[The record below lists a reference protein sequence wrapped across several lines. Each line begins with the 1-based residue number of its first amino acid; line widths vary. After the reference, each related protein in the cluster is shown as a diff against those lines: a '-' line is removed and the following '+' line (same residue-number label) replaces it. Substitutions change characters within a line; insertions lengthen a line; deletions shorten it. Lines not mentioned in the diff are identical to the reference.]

1 MSESTGRLHAEV
13 GGHTAVVTIDNPAK
27 RNAMTPDMWRALPPL
42 LDGLAADADVRVV
55 VLTGAG
61 ETFCA
66 GADISSLQTLGTG
79 GDGDGRDLAVVAEN
93 ALAAF
98 PKPVIAAIRGY
109 CVGGGCQLAAA
120 CDLRIAADDARF
132 AITPARIG
140 IVYPPSAT
148 TRVVNLIG
156 APATKYLL
164 YTADL
169 IDAAHALRVRLVDEL
184 TTAEDLTP
192 RVTALAGTVATRSQM
207 TIRASKEIVD
217 AITTGTDVTTLAATW
232 RTAALA
238 GPDAAEGIAAF
249 TERRQPNFTWTG

>member
-1 MSESTGRLHAEV
+1 VSEPAGRLHAEV
-13 GGHTAVVTIDNPAK
+13 DGHTATITIDNPAK
-27 RNAMTPDMWRALPPL
+27 RNAMTPDMWRSLPPL
-42 LDGLAADADVRVV
+42 LDDLAADPGVRVA

-66 GADISSLQTLGTG
+66 GADITSLPTLGTG
-79 GDGDGRDLAVVAEN
+79 GDAKDLAVGAEN

-98 PKPVIAAIRGY
+98 PKPVVAAIRGY

-132 AITPARIG
+132 AITPAKIG

-148 TRVVNLIG
+148 TRVVRLIG
-156 APATKYLL
+156 ASATKHLL

-169 IDAAHALRVRLVDEL
+169 IDAARALRIGLADEL
-184 TTAEDLTP
+184 TAPADLAARVAE
-192 RVTALAGTVATRSQM
+192 LASTIAGRSQF

-217 AITTGTDVTTLAATW
+217 AIAAGSDVTDLATRW
-232 RTAALA
+232 RAAGVA

-249 TERRQPNFTWTG
+249 TERRKPDFTWTG

>member
-13 GGHTAVVTIDNPAK
+13 RGHTAVVTIDNPAK
-27 RNAMTPDMWRALPPL
+27 RNAMAPAMWEAMPPL
-42 LDGLAADADVRVV
+42 LDGLAADPAVRVV

-66 GADISSLQTLGTG
+66 GAEISSLPSLGTG
-79 GDGDGRDLAVVAEN
+79 GDGDGRDLAVKAET
-93 ALAAF
+93 ALASF

-132 AITPARIG
+132 AITPAKIG

-148 TRVVNLIG
+148 TRIVGLIG
-156 APATKYLL
+156 ASAMKLLL

-169 IDAAHALRVRLVDEL
+169 IDAPHALRIGLADEL
-184 TTAEDLTP
+184 TAPADLTA
-192 RVTALAGTVATRSQM
+192 RVTAIADTVASRSQM
-207 TIRASKEIVD
+207 TVRASKEIVD
-217 AITTGTDVTTLAATW
+217 AIAAGSDISDLAGAW
-232 RTAALA
+232 RKAAVN

-249 TERRQPNFTWTG
+249 AERRKPDFTWAG